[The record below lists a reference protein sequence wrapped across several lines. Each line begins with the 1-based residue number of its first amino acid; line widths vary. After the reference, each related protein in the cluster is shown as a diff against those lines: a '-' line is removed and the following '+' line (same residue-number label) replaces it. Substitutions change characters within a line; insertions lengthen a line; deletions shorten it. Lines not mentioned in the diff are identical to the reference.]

1 MARFFLPKE
10 NIQDKHGTIFGEE
23 FNHLCKVL
31 RLGPGDPIIIF
42 DGTGWEHEAVIRSLG
57 AKQADLEIVRSY
69 ETQRESSLKATLA
82 LGLTK
87 GEKMDWVVEKTTELG
102 VHTIVPFVS
111 MYTVPKLV
119 DQRLAKRIMR
129 WRKIA
134 VSAAKQCG
142 RARIPEILP
151 LTDFRALV
159 RESRPDVLKLLLWEA
174 ESGRTLSHV
183 RAMQPHVESV
193 LMVVGAEGG
202 FSVEEANLAMEH
214 GFHSVGLGRRTLR
227 AETAALAAVSLAQ
240 FVWGDLG

>member
-10 NIQDKHGTIFGEE
+10 HIQDKHGTMFGEE
-23 FNHLCKVL
+23 FDHLHKVL
-31 RLGPGDPIIIF
+31 RLGPGDPITIF

-57 AKQADLEIVRSY
+57 ANHAVLEILRSY
-69 ETQRESSLKATLA
+69 ETQRESSLRATLA

-102 VHTIVPFVS
+102 VRAIVPFVS
-111 MYTVPKLV
+111 LYTVPKLE

-142 RARIPEILP
+142 RTRIPEILP

-159 RESRPDVLKLLLWEA
+159 REPRPAGLKLLLWEA
-174 ESGRTLSHV
+174 ESGQTLNQV
-183 RAMQPHVESV
+183 RATQPHVQSV
-193 LMVVGAEGG
+193 LLVVGAEGG
-202 FSVEEANLAMEH
+202 FSVEEANLAREN
-214 GFHSVGLGRRTLR
+214 GFYSVGLGRRTLR
-227 AETAALAAVSLAQ
+227 AETAALTAVALAQ
-240 FVWGDLG
+240 FVWGDLA